1 MERILSNQIID
12 RLLDSI
18 TAPVRDWLNAHPAGY
33 WLVSHPLWLVGLVLI
48 SLLLLS
54 GLFGA
59 IAQLTQR
66 LWIGIL
72 QAPLALA
79 RWIFTTVFHL
89 FKGLFRWQ
97 GKTIKPEPSN
107 QQERLTEILTR
118 LEVLK
123 QEQDELLKEVKDIL
137 AVKEMG

>member
-1 MERILSNQIID
+1 MERILSTQIID

-18 TAPVRDWLNAHPAGY
+18 TAPLRDWLNAHPAGY
-33 WLVSHPLWLVGLVLI
+33 WLVSHPLWSVGLLLI

-54 GLFGA
+54 GLLGA
-59 IAQLTQR
+59 IAQLTQK

-72 QAPLALA
+72 QAPWTLT

-89 FKGLFRWQ
+89 LKSLLRWQ
-97 GKTIKPEPSN
+97 GSVEPEPN
-107 QQERLTEILTR
+107 RHQERLTEILTR

-123 QEQDELLKEVKDIL
+123 QEQDELLQEVKAIL